1 MLINRNNEYII
12 IKFLLTEGKKMF
24 FKLFLVIMIFMLP
37 TLIAIVL
44 TVMGII
50 KPSIFIKNKEIK
62 WKRLKIGAF
71 GTVISL
77 VSLMIFCG
85 FFAAEP
91 ENQNQHQ
98 ASTQTPSQEQAEI
111 QPKEQAAKTK

>member
-1 MLINRNNEYII
+1 
-12 IKFLLTEGKKMF
+12 
-24 FKLFLVIMIFMLP
+24 MLP

-111 QPKEQAAKTK
+111 QKNVLKKQLNTVLKMAHLKLSHLKGSY